1 MDSTFKNFLI
11 PAIISL
17 LSMVILFIVRG
28 IASKTLQRWADK
40 TETDVDDII
49 ISAIKSPSIYLTIAI
64 GLYIG
69 VAISGL
75 PEKYVF
81 YISKAIYVIVIMA
94 ISFALAGLS
103 GKILDHYIRKS
114 NLPIPSSGL
123 AHGIIKI
130 TIIILGVLITLSVLG
145 ISIAPLITAMGVGGL
160 AVALALQ
167 DTLSNL
173 FAGIHIL
180 VEKSVKVGDFVR
192 LESGQEGY
200 VDDIT
205 WRTTRIRMLPNNMV
219 IIPNNKLSQSI
230 VTNYSL
236 PDKEMAI
243 SIPISVS
250 YNSDPE
256 KVEQVL
262 LDEMEKAAQ
271 DTREILSTSS
281 PSVRFHKLGESSID
295 FEIVCHIREYENQ
308 KSVQHQI
315 LKRVFNRFREEG
327 IEIPYPHRVVYVK
340 RQVRGNG

>member
-1 MDSTFKNFLI
+1 MDDNFKNILI

-28 IASKTLQRWADK
+28 VAAKTLQRWADK
-40 TETDVDDII
+40 TETDIDDII
-49 ISAIKSPSIYLTIAI
+49 ISAIKTPSIYLTIAI

-75 PEKYVF
+75 PENYVF
-81 YISKAIYVIVIMA
+81 YISKAIHVIVIMSIAFA
-94 ISFALAGLS
+94 IAGLS

-114 NLPIPSSGL
+114 NLPIPSTGL
-123 AHGIIKI
+123 AHGIVKI

-250 YNSDPE
+250 YNADPDR
-256 KVEQVL
+256 VEQVL
-262 LDEMEKAAQ
+262 TEEMEKAA
-271 DTREILSTSS
+271 DEIHEICGTSS
-281 PSVRFHKLGESSID
+281 SVRFHKLGESSID

-315 LKRVFNRFREEG
+315 LKRVFKRFREEG
-327 IEIPYPHRVVYVK
+327 IEIPYPQRVVYVK
-340 RQVRGNG
+340 RQVRGNS